1 MGDVVVA
8 IGPGQIGQAVARR
21 VGVGKHVLLAA
32 MLFTLRF
39 GWRR

>member
-1 MGDVVVA
+1 MSMEKVDGLQPQVFERSALDTV
-8 IGPGQIGQAVARR
+8 
-21 VGVGKHVLLAA
+21 LAA